1 MQDSVFIPDREMIL
15 AAVGIGIA
23 LVLLGALAILQ
34 HTRRRREGLQR
45 LDEGNLGSTK
55 DALPGATPFFVA
67 CYRGSSAR
75 FFRVYFTPAELLF
88 LHAGQYFAIIDAET
102 PRGSDQTHWLLRSV
116 KLVFVALAGG
126 AVAAGIGLAA
136 VIRGVARNAGN
147 NPEGARDILLWV
159 LGIIAFCA
167 VMVVVCVPVLLWQ
180 YARRCRQLDALRLS
194 ELREMSETDRQNFR
208 ATPESV
214 PDLEI
219 TPLVGDAAV
228 PGQIACAI
236 TFKHARTG
244 RWKIETLTTR
254 DTRDA
259 VQAVL
264 TVWGQGRVLMDK
276 SLQDRFATLPAPAA
290 ARTTEPTDAVAELL
304 RRANLR

>member
-1 MQDSVFIPDREMIL
+1 M
-15 AAVGIGIA
+15 
-23 LVLLGALAILQ
+23 
-34 HTRRRREGLQR
+34 QR
-45 LDEGNLGSTK
+45 LDKADVGDAK

-75 FFRVYFTPAELLF
+75 FFRVYFTPVELLF

-136 VIRGVARNAGN
+136 VVRGVARNAGN

-180 YARRCRQLDALRLS
+180 YARRGRQLDALRLS
-194 ELREMSETDRQNFR
+194 ELRELSEIDGQNFR

-214 PDLEI
+214 ADLEI
-219 TPLVGDAAV
+219 SPLSGDAAV

-236 TFKHARTG
+236 SFKHTRTG

-259 VQAVL
+259 IQAIL
-264 TVWGQGRVLMDK
+264 AVWGQGCVLIDK
-276 SLQDRFATLPAPAA
+276 SLQDRFGNTAVASGAPTDDAA
-290 ARTTEPTDAVAELL
+290 ALL
-304 RRANLR
+304 ARAGLR

>member
-23 LVLLGALAILQ
+23 VVLVGALAILQ
-34 HTRRRREGLQR
+34 QIRRRREGLQR
-45 LDEGNLGSTK
+45 LDEGNLGNTK
-55 DALPGATPFFVA
+55 DALPGATPFFIA

-75 FFRVYFTPAELLF
+75 FFRVYFTPVELLF

-102 PRGSDQTHWLLRSV
+102 PRGSDERHWLLRSV

-126 AVAAGIGLAA
+126 SVAAGIGVAA
-136 VIRGVARNAGN
+136 LFRAAARNAGK
-147 NPEGARDILLWV
+147 NPEGVRDIFLWV

-180 YARRCRQLDALRLS
+180 YARRCHQLDALRLS
-194 ELREMSETDRQNFR
+194 ELREQSETDAKNFR

-214 PDLEI
+214 ADLEI

-236 TFKHARTG
+236 SFKHARTG
-244 RWKIETLTTR
+244 RWKIEMLTTR

-259 VQAVL
+259 IQAVL
-264 TVWGQGRVLMDK
+264 AIWGPGLVLIDK
-276 SLQDRFATLPAPAA
+276 SLQDRFGNGAA
-290 ARTTEPTDAVAELL
+290 ASSTQTDAAALL
-304 RRANLR
+304 ARAGLR